1 MTTLLISRGTMS
13 GGQIIE
19 ECLSH
24 TSGFCCVNREDLF
37 RLVNQYG
44 ELANKV
50 TASIDQAIHNYEKF
64 SELRRPYKILMRRA
78 LLEYAQQDNLAYFG
92 YTGHLLVDGIAHFI
106 RVRLLA
112 PTEFRI
118 RTTIERMHCT
128 EAEARDYIKRVDED
142 RSKWARFMYGKN
154 IADPR
159 LYDLSLN
166 LDRMSYSAAC
176 SLLEKVVQ
184 EREFQPTEE
193 SLAAMQNMY
202 IANQVEAALVT
213 NPKTCA
219 YEIGATIKDGQIRL
233 EGPYLDQTE
242 QSLVLNIASSIP
254 GVKHVDYEPGYAPNL
269 EFLP

>member
-1 MTTLLISRGTMS
+1 MPTLLISRGTMS
-13 GGQIIE
+13 GGRIIE

-24 TSGFCCVNREDLF
+24 TSGFCCVSREDLF

-44 ELANKV
+44 ELANRV
-50 TASIDQAIHNYEKF
+50 TASIDEAVHNYEKF

-92 YTGHLLVDGIAHFI
+92 YTGHLLVDGISHFI
-106 RVRLLA
+106 RVRLIA
-112 PTEFRI
+112 PSEFRI
-118 RTTIERMHCT
+118 KTTMEKMLCT

-142 RSKWARFMYGKN
+142 RAKWARFMYGKN

-159 LYDLSLN
+159 LYDLCLN
-166 LDRMSYSAAC
+166 MERVSFSAAC

-184 EREFQPTEE
+184 EREFQPTKE

-202 IANQVEAALVT
+202 ISNQVEAALVT
-213 NPKTCA
+213 HPKTCN
-219 YEIGATIKDGQIRL
+219 YEISAKSEDGKMQL
-233 EGPYLDQTE
+233 EGPYLDE
-242 QSLVLNIASSIP
+242 AERSLVLTIASSIP
-254 GVKHVDYEPGYAPNL
+254 GVESVNYEPGYAPNL

>member
-1 MTTLLISRGTMS
+1 MS

-50 TASIDQAIHNYEKF
+50 TASIDQAVNNYEKF

-92 YTGHLLVDGIAHFI
+92 YTGHLLVDGISHII
-106 RVRLLA
+106 RVRLIA
-112 PTEFRI
+112 PAEFRI
-118 RTTIERMHCT
+118 KTTMERMRCT

-159 LYDLSLN
+159 LYDLCLN
-166 LDRMSYSAAC
+166 MDRMSFSAAC

-184 EREFQPTEE
+184 EREFQPTKE
-193 SLAAMQNMY
+193 SLTAMKNMH
-202 IANQVEAALVT
+202 IANQVEAELVI
-213 NPKTCA
+213 NPKTSS
-219 YEIGATIKDGQIRL
+219 YEIGATIKDGRMRL
-233 EGPYLDQTE
+233 EGPYLDE
-242 QSLVLNIASSIP
+242 AERSLVLNIASSIP
-254 GVKHVDYEPGYAPNL
+254 GVESVDYEPGYAPNL